1 MDQNCHVP
9 VALSS
14 FVTCTNMLQDWRDQE
29 AQVTSRG
36 LSTHDSLSPSPWCY
50 LIPLAPGFIW
60 PESIVT
66 GVTLCRKLFLLG
78 YGRQLHLSSLL
89 AGVSLFTVCNGERG
103 KRPVSLIAP
112 WPPFHPSVLGF
123 TSRAAC
129 GTLQQDLVIGLPCL
143 SQPLCASGYMSAL
156 ITPPKC
162 ACRTGV

>member
-103 KRPVSLIAP
+103 KRPVSNNCTVASISSQCPRFYQPGRLWNSTARPSHWAP
-112 WPPFHPSVLGF
+112 VSVSASL
-123 TSRAAC
+123 
-129 GTLQQDLVIGLPCL
+129 CL
-143 SQPLCASGYMSAL
+143 WLHECTHYSTQVC
-156 ITPPKC
+156 
-162 ACRTGV
+162 V